1 MTIDQLEQAVLG
13 LPAGERARLAER
25 IIASLDA
32 DAEIDRQWL
41 REVRRRDAELDTE
54 AITAIP
60 MDDAL
65 AAVRARFGW

>member
-32 DAEIDRQWL
+32 EAEIDRQWL
-41 REVRRRDAELDTE
+41 EEVKRRDAELDTE
-54 AITAIP
+54 GVTAIP

-65 AAVRARFGW
+65 AAVRDRFGW

>member
-32 DAEIDRQWL
+32 DAEIEEIRRLSKEGRGGSRGWRFDRQ
-41 REVRRRDAELDTE
+41 EIHE
-54 AITAIP
+54 
-60 MDDAL
+60 
-65 AAVRARFGW
+65 RA